1 MCVSEIFEEYIDCIC
16 LRARMIMAFGAI
28 MTIIPLRQLLKKDPK
43 QGADGTHVL
52 RAFNWFIKKENI
64 TRTIILRS
72 TPR

>member
-43 QGADGTHVL
+43 QRADGTHVL
-52 RAFNWFIKKENI
+52 RAFN
-64 TRTIILRS
+64 
-72 TPR
+72 